1 MNKNKERLRKNENEL
16 IPFLVAKVA
25 CFSCFFF
32 TCDFEL
38 ILKDRRESLLAY
50 GNFLKIDMTFKCFAK
65 SRRHPNRCGKIFSG
79 ADH

>member
-32 TCDFEL
+32 TCHFEL

-50 GNFLKIDMTFKCFAK
+50 GNFLKIDMTFKRFAK